1 MWKKEKKRKEK
12 NRERERER
20 EREKERREEAGLVH
34 AERERERER
43 DRGHGVDGDCL
54 WSSSTRWSAWSSTGE
69 GQRAASRGQRE
80 GWVVGFS
87 FFVLGYITKS
97 TVMICPSIKIC
108 NFLFISF
115 FTTSVS
121 IVSEKKKKKRDIT
134 RTPESNKSYQYP
146 CPTHVGHRYF
156 AKNGMSVQ
164 PRA

>member
-1 MWKKEKKRKEK
+1 M
-12 NRERERER
+12 
-20 EREKERREEAGLVH
+20 
-34 AERERERER
+34 
-43 DRGHGVDGDCL
+43 
-54 WSSSTRWSAWSSTGE
+54 
-69 GQRAASRGQRE
+69 
-80 GWVVGFS
+80 GFS

-121 IVSEKKKKKRDIT
+121 TVSEGKKKDIT
-134 RTPESNKSYQYP
+134 RTPESNESYQYP
-146 CPTHVGHRYF
+146 CPTHVGHRYS